1 VPIGRVELG
10 RTVTIDGQAYVIER
24 LRFEM
29 RLQSVEWWTEK
40 PASRDYARAWLVA
53 AKPSQGSSSANSAM
67 KKGQLRKG
75 GAEPPARLTAEA
87 WIFVD
92 RTTGEGYLQG
102 WSE

>member
-10 RTVTIDGQAYVIER
+10 RTVTIEGQAFVIER

-29 RLQSVEWWTEK
+29 RLQSVEWWTET

-53 AKPSQGSSSANSAM
+53 AKPTAGPRSP
-67 KKGQLRKG
+67 LRKG
-75 GAEPPARLTAEA
+75 GAPPGEPPPRLTAEA